1 MRIMEVSASVKLTK
15 DYNSYQF
22 GMTAEVE
29 DDNPEIIGLQL
40 LSKCIGVLQKKTGIK
55 IDEAEI
61 EKKVETKET
70 DKPLWKK
77 CPKCDKNCKI
87 GFNKKNPDGYYCGDC
102 KENF

>member
-1 MRIMEVSASVKLTK
+1 MTAGIKLSQN
-15 DYNSYQF
+15 YNSYSIS
-22 GMTAEVE
+22 MTAEVE
-29 DDNPEIIGLQL
+29 DDNPEIVGFNL
-40 LSKCIGVLQKKTGIK
+40 LSKCYTIVQKKTGITVEELSTK
-55 IDEAEI
+55 DVEE
-61 EKKVETKET
+61 KVETKET